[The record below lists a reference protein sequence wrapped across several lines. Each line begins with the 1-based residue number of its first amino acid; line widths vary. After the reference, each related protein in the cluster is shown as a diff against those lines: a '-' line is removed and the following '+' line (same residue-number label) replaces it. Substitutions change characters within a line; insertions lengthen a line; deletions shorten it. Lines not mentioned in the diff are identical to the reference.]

1 MSPSPRTAHAMQ
13 HFAQFQQYV
22 VADPRFYQNSYLTEL
37 PNGDSCT
44 ITYMNIKIARLND
57 IRCNAH
63 ITLFKIYGAAPDQP
77 TEAQLRKQNE
87 KLLSLFQRHKIEG
100 VEPWKF
106 LCRKHDSD
114 PHRMLLP
121 FGYATPLYE
130 GLMELR
136 NSWKQILRAYGWAD
150 RRTEFHLSVD
160 WVARYGLY
168 YGAENNLVCPLCS
181 PLRRQLYPV

>member
-1 MSPSPRTAHAMQ
+1 MYPSPRTAHAMQ

-22 VADPRFYQNSYLTEL
+22 VADPSFYQNSYLREF

-44 ITYMNIKIARLND
+44 ITYMNIQIARLNG

-63 ITLFKIYGAAPDQP
+63 ITLFKIYGAMPDQP
-77 TEAQLRKQNE
+77 TDAQLQNQNE

-114 PHRMLLP
+114 PHIMLLP
-121 FGYATPLYE
+121 LGCATPLCA
-130 GLMELR
+130 GLMDLWD
-136 NSWKQILRAYGWAD
+136 SWRQIIRAHGRAD
-150 RRTEFHLSVD
+150 CRTEFHLSVD
-160 WVARYGLY
+160 WVERYEFH
-168 YGAENNLVCPLCS
+168 YGDEHHLVCPLCA
-181 PLRRQLYPV
+181 PPQRQTYSM